1 MITWT
6 FEGLETFF
14 KSRPENL
21 SRDISKMAY
30 ANNLDPETK
39 TIIIDG
45 DTNHTFSTNDL
56 GSNGDSSSA
65 TQSALPV
72 DAEEL
77 TCPEPE
83 TNELPSVF
91 SDMDD
96 ADPNLDLLG

>member
-21 SRDISKMAY
+21 DRDISKMAY
-30 ANNLDPETK
+30 ANSIDLETK

-45 DTNHTFSTNDL
+45 DTNKPLLTDDL
-56 GSNGDSSSA
+56 SSDGNASPV
-65 TQSALPV
+65 TQSAISV
-72 DAEEL
+72 DTEEL

-83 TNELPSVF
+83 ADELPTVF
-91 SDMDD
+91 SDLDD
-96 ADPNLDLLG
+96 ADPDLDLLG

>member
-6 FEGLETFF
+6 FEGLDTFF

-21 SRDISKMAY
+21 ERDISKMAY
-30 ANNLDPETK
+30 ANKLDPKTK

-45 DTNHTFSTNDL
+45 DTNNTFLTDDL
-56 GSNGDSSSA
+56 SSNGNTGTA

-83 TNELPSVF
+83 ADELPSVF
-91 SDMDD
+91 SDLDN
-96 ADPNLDLLG
+96 ADPDLDLLG

>member
-6 FEGLETFF
+6 FEGLNTFF

-21 SRDISKMAY
+21 DRDISKMAY
-30 ANNLDPETK
+30 ANNIDPETK

-45 DTNHTFSTNDL
+45 DTNKPLLTDDL
-56 GSNGDSSSA
+56 SSDGDTSPA

-83 TNELPSVF
+83 ADELPSVF
-91 SDMDD
+91 SNLDN
-96 ADPNLDLLG
+96 ADPDLDLLG